1 MACRSADK
9 DDLATKY
16 LNGQLS
22 PAAQDDFELH
32 ILECRSCQHSLEAL
46 QATRDALAAR
56 AHEIRSYSSVARGRL
71 RWGWIGVA
79 ALFVV
84 ACGFGLAPFA
94 LHRLAGS
101 KVAQQ
106 KPSTPNL
113 TTNKTEVSA
122 PEKAAGL
129 SSSGIPETHSAPSIG
144 APASGLTAGGS
155 RARPNQ
161 VPVTVEPTL
170 AEPSKAEASQNV
182 DNRKTENPPINERA
196 YENLPILNSQ
206 AGRDSAPSIGQA
218 PISTAGIASPHEGAA
233 ELARLG
239 RVTPPTFTLSEVAA
253 SKRSSDDVPSF
264 AFDASRVGGSSHRLA
279 FGPLRSHG
287 NTRSLFQAAMR
298 AYAEKR
304 YGDAKALLDD
314 EVRLA
319 PDVPEINF
327 FLGVCRLVMGK
338 PSSAVQPLRSVLT
351 HNESPYEQAAHFY
364 LAKAYIQLGDLQQA
378 EGELQA
384 AAAMPGQLQAEA
396 NSALTKLQSLL
407 ATGKEEKKTER
418 SDKPN

>member
-9 DDLATKY
+9 NDLATKY
-16 LNGQLS
+16 LNGQLN

-32 ILECRSCQHSLEAL
+32 ILECRDCQHSLEAL
-46 QATRDALAAR
+46 QAMRDALAAR

-71 RWGWIGVA
+71 RWEWIGVA

-101 KVAQQ
+101 KLAQQ
-106 KPSTPNL
+106 KSSTPNL
-113 TTNKTEVSA
+113 TANKTEVSA
-122 PEKAAGL
+122 PEKVAGL
-129 SSSGIPETHSAPSIG
+129 SSSAVPEKHSAPSIG
-144 APASGLTAGGS
+144 PAPTSGLTAGGS

-161 VPVTVEPTL
+161 VSVTMEPTL
-170 AEPSKAEASQNV
+170 VEPSKTEASQTV
-182 DNRKTENPPINERA
+182 DNRKIENLPINERA
-196 YENLPILNSQ
+196 YESLPTLNSQ

-218 PISTAGIASPHEGAA
+218 PNSTAGIASPDEWAV

-239 RVTPPTFTLSEVAA
+239 WVTPPTFTFSAVAA

-264 AFDASRVGGSSHRLA
+264 AFDASRVGGS
-279 FGPLRSHG
+279 SHG

-319 PDVPEINF
+319 PDVPEVNF
-327 FLGVCRLVMGK
+327 FLGVCRLVKGK

-351 HNESPYEQAAHFY
+351 HKESPYVQSAHFY
-364 LAKAYIQLGDLQQA
+364 LAKAYLQLGDLQQA

-384 AAAMPGQLQAEA
+384 AAAMPGQLQAETK
-396 NSALTKLQSLL
+396 STLTKLQSLL

>member
-1 MACRSADK
+1 MFATTFKVRGTMACRSADK

-16 LNGQLS
+16 LNGQLN

-32 ILECRSCQHSLEAL
+32 ILECRNCQHALEAL
-46 QATRDALAAR
+46 QAMRDALAAR

-71 RWGWIGVA
+71 RWEWVGAA
-79 ALFVV
+79 ALFVI

-94 LHRLAGS
+94 LHRLGGS
-101 KVAQQ
+101 KLAQQ
-106 KPSTPNL
+106 KSSTPNL
-113 TTNKTEVSA
+113 TANKREVSA
-122 PEKAAGL
+122 PEKVAGL
-129 SSSGIPETHSAPSIG
+129 SSSGVPETHSAGP
-144 APASGLTAGGS
+144 APTRGLTPGGS

-161 VPVTVEPTL
+161 VSVTVEPTL
-170 AEPSKAEASQNV
+170 VEPSKTEASQTV
-182 DNRKTENPPINERA
+182 DNRKIENLPELERA
-196 YENLPILNSQ
+196 YESVPTLNSQ
-206 AGRDSAPSIGQA
+206 AGRDSVPSIGQA
-218 PISTAGIASPHEGAA
+218 PNSAAGIASPDEWAV

-239 RVTPPTFTLSEVAA
+239 RVTPPTFTFSEVAA
-253 SKRSSDDVPSF
+253 SKKSSDDVPSF
-264 AFDASRVGGSSHRLA
+264 AFDASRVGRS
-279 FGPLRSHG
+279 SHG

-304 YGDAKALLDD
+304 YDDAKALLDD

-319 PDVPEINF
+319 PDVPEVKF
-327 FLGVCRLVMGK
+327 FLGVCRLVKGK

-351 HNESPYEQAAHFY
+351 HKESSYVQSAHFY
-364 LAKAYIQLGDLQQA
+364 LAKAYLQLGDPQQA

-396 NSALTKLQSLL
+396 ASTLTKLQSLL